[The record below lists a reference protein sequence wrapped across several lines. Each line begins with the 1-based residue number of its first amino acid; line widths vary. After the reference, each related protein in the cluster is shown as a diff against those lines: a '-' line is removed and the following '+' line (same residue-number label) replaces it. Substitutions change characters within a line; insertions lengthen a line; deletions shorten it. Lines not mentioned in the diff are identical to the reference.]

1 MSSPIEILWTTTAF
15 ECSLADEKGR
25 ILARGAGRRG
35 PHTVRITG
43 SLSHLDGFPMLSL
56 NLRQGQ
62 PLTLQRYTPLAKT
75 YCPSYKQGWPK
86 NQPRRVGKSRLRFLR
101 PGRSHPG

>member
-43 SLSHLDGFPMLSL
+43 SLSHLDGFPMLFR
-56 NLRQGQ
+56 NLRQAQ
-62 PLTLQRYTPLAKT
+62 QLTLQRYTPLGKT
-75 YCPSYKQGWPK
+75 YSPSYKQ
-86 NQPRRVGKSRLRFLR
+86 RLARKSTT
-101 PGRSHPG
+101 PSRSKSSTVPTPWAIHPG